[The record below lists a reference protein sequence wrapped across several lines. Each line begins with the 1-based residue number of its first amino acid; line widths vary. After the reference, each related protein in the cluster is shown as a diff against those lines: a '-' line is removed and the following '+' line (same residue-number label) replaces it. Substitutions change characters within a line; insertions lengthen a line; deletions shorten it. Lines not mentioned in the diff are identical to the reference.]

1 MATFDEIHALK
12 KRHSADLLKRPGV
25 CGLDI
30 ETDGSGQA
38 TLTVH
43 VDTDDPAIRRRLPKQ
58 LEGFPLRYRRTG
70 PFRKQ

>member
-1 MATFDEIHALK
+1 M
-12 KRHSADLLKRPGV
+12 

-30 ETDGSGQA
+30 ETDTSGEA

-43 VDTDDPAIRRRLPKQ
+43 LDTDDPAVQRQLPQQ